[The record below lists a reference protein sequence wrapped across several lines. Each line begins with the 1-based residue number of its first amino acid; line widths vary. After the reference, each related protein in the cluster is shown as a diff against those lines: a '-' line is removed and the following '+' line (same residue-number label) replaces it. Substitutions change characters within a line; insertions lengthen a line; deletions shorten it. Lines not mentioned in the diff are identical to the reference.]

1 MTVVARVAGPK
12 IRVFNT
18 DGTSNLITL
27 DYLPFGHAGGGKAAS
42 AVTSVPAGWSEITFT
57 NLIFDQEVDE
67 NPSIFDAGGINIA
80 IFAYLIRSILGI
92 TPNTLNNNFY
102 YQQERVTG
110 VDRESTKDIT
120 GWIGGSIRQS
130 QTSRYDPDITYWRI
144 TKLAFVQNGKWRVLQ
159 LNTAIAGTADSANI
173 INTPTEHIYEGDNT
187 FGAGVF
193 GTAPTLYPGNTD
205 DVEITSLNAQS
216 SGMYIGVKGRGRRTF
231 NRAGQGKP
239 ELDVSGNLDGW
250 FLGDMYASRFRRL
263 RKRIDIQAG
272 FEVAS
277 TVDLYSVFWMFQCFY
292 KDIIFDDNEPVFRTN
307 VYMQVETIT
316 HINSPNYIWYLDTC
330 PITREIVSGTKTGTY
345 QRPTKIAFVKDDR
358 WQVWKINREIA
369 GDNTQEGYRRITLA
383 NAPRAF
389 IKDET
394 YGDGQFGT
402 QAATV
407 TENIEG
413 YGLGRYTFEGRL
425 VEVLNPGS
433 DAGGVEAMGNTP
445 ASDPRPLYNIC
456 KRVYLLKHRS
466 EAEAETKPIIVR
478 KNTDGSLVPID
489 IDISSVLSDDI
500 NPLKRSNTVKWSDIS
515 HDRKSKIILSTFDTD
530 PQIGDIKHASKLIVL
545 SVGGGTPPV
554 SGEFSKSSFIN
565 GTKTRN
571 ANELAFIDE
580 VKKKI
585 YLLNS
590 SDDTWK
596 DGSFDLYKKDKI
608 TTDISDS
615 LRNEILS
622 ASRNH
627 PLGEKYLKNG
637 VATDNPLYAY
647 DEYQG
652 GVNNNLF
659 PRYINNY
666 SMAVEVGEFRSGV
679 WRYEEDTFVFNA
691 FKNSRDFQSDRS
703 HNSSL
708 YNKGRT
714 IQFMYTPTFNAS
726 ALRTISG
733 GGPWRAIT
741 SKLST
746 SNRHELLAYN
756 SDGMI
761 DWFRWTGTSVEKA
774 RTLPLKG
781 FNLQYVT
788 GIEWIGNNLYVCD
801 SGQRDN
807 QIQKFSI
814 STTDIQ
820 FVKTINNPVRADSL
834 TLAQLCRVIEQ
845 QTTTTEE
852 VCTKIPGGSRNVS
865 SDWYS
870 GILPI
875 DELPVG
881 ISGRNLSLRIKIN
894 HNQYLDIG
902 TLFLESSRPR
912 TLK

>member
-1 MTVVARVAGPK
+1 MGIQAEG
-12 IRVFNT
+12 
-18 DGTSNLITL
+18 SNLIRGFAVAGNRITPSTSDNITL
-27 DYLPFGHAGGGKAAS
+27 TIDDSITVNQHGQHFSNFLYLP
-42 AVTSVPAGWSEITFT
+42 
-57 NLIFDQEVDE
+57 L
-67 NPSIFDAGGINIA
+67 
-80 IFAYLIRSILGI
+80 L
-92 TPNTLNNNFY
+92 
-102 YQQERVTG
+102 
-110 VDRESTKDIT
+110 
-120 GWIGGSIRQS
+120 
-130 QTSRYDPDITYWRI
+130 DP
-144 TKLAFVQNGKWRVLQ
+144 
-159 LNTAIAGTADSANI
+159 
-173 INTPTEHIYEGDNT
+173 
-187 FGAGVF
+187 
-193 GTAPTLYPGNTD
+193 
-205 DVEITSLNAQS
+205 
-216 SGMYIGVKGRGRRTF
+216 
-231 NRAGQGKP
+231 
-239 ELDVSGNLDGW
+239 
-250 FLGDMYASRFRRL
+250 
-263 RKRIDIQAG
+263 
-272 FEVAS
+272 
-277 TVDLYSVFWMFQCFY
+277 SVFWLLNYLASPRKLIAFR
-292 KDIIFDDNEPVFRTN
+292 FDGSRVP
-307 VYMQVETIT
+307 
-316 HINSPNYIWYLDTC
+316 SLDDTLESSGLVIHVHADEERSGYWFI
-330 PITREIVSGTKTGTY
+330 PYTGSGTHNLPWHGLT
-345 QRPTKIAFVKDDR
+345 
-358 WQVWKINREIA
+358 INPA
-369 GDNTQEGYRRITLA
+369 
-383 NAPRAF
+383 
-389 IKDET
+389 
-394 YGDGQFGT
+394 
-402 QAATV
+402 
-407 TENIEG
+407 
-413 YGLGRYTFEGRL
+413 
-425 VEVLNPGS
+425 
-433 DAGGVEAMGNTP
+433 TP
-445 ASDPRPLYNIC
+445 AKPPTDPRPLYNIC

-580 VKKKI
+580 VEKKI

-666 SMAVEVGEFRSGV
+666 SMAVEVGEFRAGI

-726 ALRTISG
+726 ALRTISE

>member
-1 MTVVARVAGPK
+1 MQDLGNNGDFTLSFIANNFPIRAAFPSVVGNR
-12 IRVFNT
+12 I
-18 DGTSNLITL
+18 
-27 DYLPFGHAGGGKAAS
+27 
-42 AVTSVPAGWSEITFT
+42 
-57 NLIFDQEVDE
+57 
-67 NPSIFDAGGINIA
+67 
-80 IFAYLIRSILGI
+80 YLIRSGGTVGGYAFRYIGGTNSFARDSEHDVRGLFQGNI
-92 TPNTLNNNFY
+92 IGMFLYRGSTYIVTADANYHTVSIYKVFFETPKRSVLAASLDFGLVSTGNNREEVRQAVYVGNTLLFL
-102 YQQERVTG
+102 
-110 VDRESTKDIT
+110 
-120 GWIGGSIRQS
+120 IRK
-130 QTSRYDPDITYWRI
+130 SRDLSLRYLGYS
-144 TKLAFVQNGKWRVLQ
+144 LAP
-159 LNTAIAGTADSANI
+159 TTPA
-173 INTPTEHIYEGDNT
+173 TPTQ
-187 FGAGVF
+187 
-193 GTAPTLYPGNTD
+193 P
-205 DVEITSLNAQS
+205 
-216 SGMYIGVKGRGRRTF
+216 
-231 NRAGQGKP
+231 
-239 ELDVSGNLDGW
+239 
-250 FLGDMYASRFRRL
+250 
-263 RKRIDIQAG
+263 
-272 FEVAS
+272 
-277 TVDLYSVFWMFQCFY
+277 SV
-292 KDIIFDDNEPVFRTN
+292 
-307 VYMQVETIT
+307 
-316 HINSPNYIWYLDTC
+316 
-330 PITREIVSGTKTGTY
+330 
-345 QRPTKIAFVKDDR
+345 
-358 WQVWKINREIA
+358 
-369 GDNTQEGYRRITLA
+369 
-383 NAPRAF
+383 
-389 IKDET
+389 
-394 YGDGQFGT
+394 
-402 QAATV
+402 
-407 TENIEG
+407 
-413 YGLGRYTFEGRL
+413 
-425 VEVLNPGS
+425 
-433 DAGGVEAMGNTP
+433 
-445 ASDPRPLYNIC
+445 DPRPLYNIC
-456 KRVYLLKHRS
+456 KRVYLLKHKD
-466 EAEAETKPIIVR
+466 EANAATKPIIVR

-580 VKKKI
+580 VEKKI

-666 SMAVEVGEFRSGV
+666 SMAVEVGEFRSGI

-726 ALRTISG
+726 ALRTIG
-733 GGPWRAIT
+733 EGGPWRAIT

-788 GIEWIGNNLYVCD
+788 GIEWIGNNLYICD